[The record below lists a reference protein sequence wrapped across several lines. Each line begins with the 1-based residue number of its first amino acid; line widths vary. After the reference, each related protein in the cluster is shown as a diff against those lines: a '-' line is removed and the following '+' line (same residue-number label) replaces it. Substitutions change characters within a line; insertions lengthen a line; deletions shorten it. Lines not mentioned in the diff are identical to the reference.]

1 MFWELLLSL
10 PDQNDLYLLYLILYF
25 GISWFISQLV
35 DGPFIVGV
43 CLKSNRACLL
53 SQ

>member
-35 DGPFIVGV
+35 DGPLHCG
-43 CLKSNRACLL
+43 SLL
-53 SQ
+53 EVE